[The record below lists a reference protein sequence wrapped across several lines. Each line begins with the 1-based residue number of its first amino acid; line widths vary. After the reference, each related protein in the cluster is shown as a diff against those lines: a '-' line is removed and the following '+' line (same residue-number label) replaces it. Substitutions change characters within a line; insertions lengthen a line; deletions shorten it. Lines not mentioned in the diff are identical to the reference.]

1 MSKNLIKVGKSQIA
15 IGELLIKIQY
25 AISEMERY
33 AYNLSN
39 YEDLYTIQN
48 FWYNRGQYDSCMDI
62 LVSLDTEAYEE
73 IIKEFDRHVTTL
85 IKMMDEVTR
94 KYEHKGG
101 DDIA

>member
-1 MSKNLIKVGKSQIA
+1 MSKNFIKVGKDRIA
-15 IGELLIKIQY
+15 IGELLVKIQY
-25 AISEMERY
+25 AIDEMERY
-33 AYNLSN
+33 TYNLSN

-62 LVSLDTEAYEE
+62 LASLDTEAHDE
-73 IIKEFDRHVTTL
+73 IVEKFNKHITSL
-85 IKMMDEVTR
+85 IEMMDEVTR

>member
-1 MSKNLIKVGKSQIA
+1 MSKNFIKVGKDRIA
-15 IGELLIKIQY
+15 IGELLVKIQY
-25 AISEMERY
+25 AIDEMERY
-33 AYNLSN
+33 TYNLSN

-62 LVSLDTEAYEE
+62 LASLDTEAHDE
-73 IIKEFDRHVTTL
+73 IVEKFKKHITSL
-85 IKMMDEVTR
+85 IEMMDEVTR